1 MRLRMSG
8 VLPQRGAS
16 GATYVHLPRTPLPS
30 PLPARFPS
38 GTSNKTYAPDDSQG
52 ATLLSLSFDC
62 LLFSPRPPHPP
73 PARLPRYHVLV
84 SKYGRLAPLA
94 EVDLTPRGPTVE
106 VRCGD
111 RVEAVRLTTEQ
122 TVGALKKQLRA
133 LLQLPPSGVRLF
145 HIFRAEAYAAPL
157 SQEMQY
163 PGRALHSY
171 GIRDGDEI
179 LVVPKAKARCHSA
192 DC

>member
-1 MRLRMSG
+1 M
-8 VLPQRGAS
+8 
-16 GATYVHLPRTPLPS
+16 
-30 PLPARFPS
+30 
-38 GTSNKTYAPDDSQG
+38 
-52 ATLLSLSFDC
+52 
-62 LLFSPRPPHPP
+62 
-73 PARLPRYHVLV
+73 

-111 RVEAVRLTTEQ
+111 RVEVVTLTMEQ

-145 HIFRAEAYAAPL
+145 HVIHTEPCSASL
-157 SQEMQY
+157 SHEMQY

-171 GIRDGDEI
+171 SIRDGDEI
-179 LVVPKAKARCHSA
+179 LLVPKDKARCNSTGS
-192 DC
+192 